1 MKKTFNKFLL
11 LFLIFILFF
20 HSSKSQNSTI
30 ENENEN
36 EKILTSGDKLLN
48 KKIKEYLEKN
58 NLNST
63 SKLTLDEF
71 IKMFIEV
78 VSEDKNKPK
87 KIFIEMAKKIV
98 KKNGEPI
105 LIKNI
110 NNYFNLEEMTLLY
123 SEILDEKK
131 QTDL

>member
-11 LFLIFILFF
+11 LILFF
-20 HSSKSQNSTI
+20 LITKSQNSTK
-30 ENENEN
+30 ENEN
-36 EKILTSGDKLLN
+36 EKILTSGDNLLKN
-48 KKIKEYLEKN
+48 KIKEYLEKN
-58 NLNST
+58 NLNS
-63 SKLTLDEF
+63 SSQLTLDEF

-87 KIFIEMAKKIV
+87 KIFTEMAKKIV

-110 NNYFNLEEMTLLY
+110 NNYFNLIY
-123 SEILDEKK
+123 NI
-131 QTDL
+131 

>member
-11 LFLIFILFF
+11 LILFF
-20 HSSKSQNSTI
+20 LITKSQNSTK
-30 ENENEN
+30 ENEN
-36 EKILTSGDKLLN
+36 EKILTSGDNLLKN
-48 KKIKEYLEKN
+48 KIKEYLEKN
-58 NLNST
+58 NLNS
-63 SKLTLDEF
+63 SSQLTLDEF

-87 KIFIEMAKKIV
+87 KIFTEMAKKIV

-110 NNYFNLEEMTLLY
+110 NNYFNLEEMSILY
-123 SEILDEKK
+123 TEFLSEKK